1 MRSDVGHYE
10 FEGPGFAGTLVPF
23 DDQQWAALQ
32 EQWQTTHE
40 GEELPLSNVACGVAT
55 LAERDLV
62 DLEDHELRASV
73 RWLKQLSD
81 QVHAQWLR
89 RVAEID
95 RRGAQGGARST
106 PDMLA
111 AELGLTKGEAR
122 AETDT
127 ALALRALP
135 QTAQGLADGTV
146 RLSQAKEAARALADA
161 RRVQGEGGCGDLAG
175 VIDQTTAAAG
185 TSVDRGLLREQLDA
199 ATGADQR
206 DAVRDREL
214 RAYAKRNLWMAD
226 RPDRDGLTRIE
237 GDLSAPVAAAMRTA
251 IDALARKSSVED
263 PRDLRQRRHDALG
276 EMSGSY
282 LDHGEGPDVGG
293 VKPHVL
299 LITNPDALHDRPD
312 AEPSRLDGVGVVSAH
327 TARQICCDADVTVV
341 VKRNH
346 EVLDAW
352 RLRRDPSPRQ
362 RWAVIA
368 RDVRCIGCGAR
379 ASRCQVHHIDWWRNG
394 GPTNI
399 DNLCLL
405 CAGCH
410 TNVHHFGWTV
420 QRQPDGSYR
429 AIPPPRSP

>member
-1 MRSDVGHYE
+1 MTCAARC
-10 FEGPGFAGTLVPF
+10 AG
-23 DDQQWAALQ
+23 
-32 EQWQTTHE
+32 
-40 GEELPLSNVACGVAT
+40 S
-55 LAERDLV
+55 
-62 DLEDHELRASV
+62 
-73 RWLKQLSD
+73 KQLSD
-81 QVHAQWLR
+81 QLHAQWLR
-89 RVAEID
+89 RVAEVD

-111 AELGLTKGEAR
+111 AELGLTRGEAR

-127 ALALRALP
+127 ALALQALP
-135 QTAQGLADGTV
+135 HTAKGLADGTV

-161 RRVQGEGGCGDLAG
+161 RRVQGEGGCADLAG

-185 TSVDRGLLREQLDA
+185 AGVDRRQLREQLDR
-199 ATGADQR
+199 ATGADQA

-214 RAYAKRNLWMAD
+214 RAYAKRSVWIAD
-226 RPDRDGLTRIE
+226 QPDRDGITALEGSLT
-237 GDLSAPVAAAMRTA
+237 GPCSALVKAAL
-251 IDALARKSSVED
+251 DAAARKSSAED
-263 PRDLRQRRHDALG
+263 PRDLRQRRHDAL
-276 EMSGSY
+276 EEIFRFY
-282 LDHGEGPDVGG
+282 LDQGAGPEVGG

-312 AEPSRLDGVGVVSAH
+312 AEPSRLDGVGAVSAH

-352 RLRRDPSPRQ
+352 RLRRDPTPRQ
-362 RWAVIA
+362 RSAVIA
-368 RDVRCIGCGAR
+368 RDVRCVGCGAR

-420 QRQPDGSYR
+420 TRHPDGTHQ
-429 AIPPPRSP
+429 AIPPPRSR